1 MRNIFRIFK
10 EHKSLIEENKIL
22 VEENERLI
30 EENDVLI
37 VENKI
42 LEAKY
47 ESLMQFKTN
56 FDNFYNSISKPMVIH
71 EERYNIITLNSA
83 FDFIDPNDY
92 RYPIERCKEE
102 VVRKMCRQLE
112 SYIDFDIVDNQAYG
126 TKSLVGKLSIVKK

>member
-1 MRNIFRIFK
+1 MKNIFKVFK
-10 EHKSLIEENKIL
+10 ENKNLIEENKIL

-56 FDNFYNSISKPMVIH
+56 FDNYYNSISKPQII
-71 EERYNIITLNSA
+71 EYNRDNLIMLSGH
-83 FDFIDPNDY
+83 FDFHDDNDW
-92 RYPIERCKEE
+92 RFPSDRCKEE
-102 VVRKMCRQLE
+102 VFRQMFRKLE
-112 SYIDFDIVDNQAYG
+112 PYIEFDIVDNQAYG
-126 TKSLVGKLSIVKK
+126 TKSLVGKLSVLKK